1 MLTTGLLCGGISFT
15 YAANTSLTPSDDFI
29 SAMKN
34 TEAGDTLFFCR
45 RDISNS
51 LRRRRKE
58 HDRIEKF
65 RNRIC
70 PDCFLRERPR
80 KGDHRFSISGAHLF
94 ELVRRSDLIDKGSNI
109 GYEYSGKA
117 PDLGP
122 FEFTEEETTRLV
134 KRNPSSLLLKLTRR
148 FDALGKAIRKTVK
161 KAVFSY

>member
-1 MLTTGLLCGGISFT
+1 MRRYKLYLCGKHIAHPERRFYFRHEKCQSGRH
-15 YAANTSLTPSDDFI
+15 AL
-29 SAMKN
+29 
-34 TEAGDTLFFCR
+34 FCR
-45 RDISNS
+45 RDISSS
-51 LRRRRKE
+51 LRRKRKE

-80 KGDHRFSISGAHLF
+80 KGDHRLSISGAHLF

-122 FEFTEEETTRLV
+122 FEYSAAESSSTEETTRVV
-134 KRNPSSLLLKLTRR
+134 KRNPSSLRLKSTRR
-148 FDALGKAIRKTVK
+148 FDALGKAIRKAGK
-161 KAVFSY
+161 KVLFLH